1 MGETKERLEGLYPPE
16 VGCVGGGRVL
26 GLHVDG
32 LRVASEHSEPQLSR
46 GHGWKE

>member
-16 VGCVGGGRVL
+16 VGCVGGGVL

-32 LRVASEHSEPQLSR
+32 LRVASEHSKPQLSR